1 MAQPQAYQQV
11 AITTQTGKGA
21 LEPMSIL
28 LNDSFRDDP
37 AMRYGLGA
45 LSEAEQEA
53 YRQQFLRVLFKA
65 AALNGGSFHFA
76 RDDKSCGGI
85 WVPPGKKVD
94 NPLTVF
100 PSGFLGVIRKLGLK
114 GSSTQAAKIPFFL

>member
-1 MAQPQAYQQV
+1 
-11 AITTQTGKGA
+11 
-21 LEPMSIL
+21 MSIL

-45 LSEAEQEA
+45 LPEAEQEA

-85 WVPPGKKVD
+85 WVPPGKKMY
-94 NPLTVF
+94 VF
-100 PSGFLGVIRKLGLK
+100 LRLSRFHSFNRGHGAPV
-114 GSSTQAAKIPFFL
+114 